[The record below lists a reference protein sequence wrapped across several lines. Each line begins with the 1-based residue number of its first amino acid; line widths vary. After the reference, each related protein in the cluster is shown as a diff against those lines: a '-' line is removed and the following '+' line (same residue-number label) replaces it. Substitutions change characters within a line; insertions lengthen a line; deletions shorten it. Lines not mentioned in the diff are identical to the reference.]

1 MKNFWNNEYNNTMKD
16 LRDDFK
22 KEVYNTFLE
31 FDLNPSIASDFHYQL
46 ICEVIGDYLIQGED
60 EEERTKRLDYAY
72 NTNIYKTEVVES
84 TDLKTGKKFISKTLI
99 LFVKPQNIQ
108 KHIDKQNFY
117 LNESENYKFKVW
129 ITNPIEYIV
138 NGETFIKNA

>member
-1 MKNFWNNEYNNTMKD
+1 MKNFWNNEYNNKMKD

-31 FDLNPSIASDFHYQL
+31 FDLNPSTASDFHYQL
-46 ICEVIGDYLIQGED
+46 ICEVIGDYLIQGEE

-72 NTNIYKTEVVES
+72 NNNIYKTEVVET
-84 TDLKTGKKFISKTLI
+84 TDLKTGKKLISKTLI

-117 LNESENYKFKVW
+117 LNQSENYKFKVW
-129 ITNPIEYIV
+129 MTKPIEYVV

>member
-1 MKNFWNNEYNNTMKD
+1 MKNFWNNEYTNKMKG

-22 KEVYNTFLE
+22 KEIYDTFLE
-31 FDLNPSIASDFHYQL
+31 FDLNPSDASDLHYQL

-60 EEERTKRLDYAY
+60 EEERTKRLEYAY
-72 NTNIYKTEVVES
+72 NTNVYKTEVIET
-84 TDLKTGKKFISKTLI
+84 TDLKTGKKFISKTLT

-108 KHIDKQNFY
+108 KFIEQKRYY
-117 LNESENYKFKVW
+117 LNKSKNHKFKVW
-129 ITNPIEYIV
+129 ITNPIEYTV